1 VLFIKPLTIIAIGIA
16 GGALGVLTVQPWHF
30 ISLPK
35 GTSVLQGCDRPPGYD
50 SIILD
55 SSGFNNSGRSR
66 PNLLQYKVGQT
77 VSLLVC
83 NLDSVDAH
91 GFVIDHYFDTGVT
104 LRPGQSYKISFV
116 AKDTGAF
123 LIYCNVLCPVHDL
136 MVAKLLVKQ

>member
-1 VLFIKPLTIIAIGIA
+1 VLLIKPLTIIAIGIA

-35 GTSVLQGCDRPPGYD
+35 GASTLEGCDRPSGYV
-50 SIILD
+50 SIVLD
-55 SSGFNNSGRSR
+55 SSGFNNSGRSF
-66 PNLLQYKVGQT
+66 PNLLQYKLGQT
-77 VSLLVC
+77 VNLLVC

-91 GFVIDHYFDTGVT
+91 GLVIDHYFVTGVT

-116 AKDTGAF
+116 ANDAGTF

-136 MVAKLLVKQ
+136 MRAQLSVTN